1 MEDTGDGYKFF
12 ANAGRIHKSGVAF
25 SLHVVV
31 VPIEADVIAM
41 EEMHKVMLL
50 LVPRL

>member
-1 MEDTGDGYKFF
+1 MENTGDGYKLF
-12 ANAGRIHKSGVAF
+12 ANAGRIHKSGVTF
-25 SLHVVV
+25 SLHVVM
-31 VPIEADVIAM
+31 VPIETDVVAM